1 MIFDNKEQWRNHYQ
15 KVTKTI
21 YISKF
26 YSFAATAANMGLLTT
41 SNKREIEL
49 TNTIGNRTKDM
60 TFQSVRI
67 LN

>member
-15 KVTKTI
+15 KVTKAI
-21 YISKF
+21 YLSKF
-26 YSFAATAANMGLLTT
+26 YSFVATAANMGLLTT
-41 SNKREIEL
+41 SNKREIQL

>member
-1 MIFDNKEQWRNHYQ
+1 MEESLPESN
-15 KVTKTI
+15 KTI
-21 YISKF
+21 YLSKF
-26 YSFAATAANMGLLTT
+26 YSFAATAANMVLLTT